1 MKKSVA
7 LVIVWGIT
15 IVICLLA
22 LGGIYLMGN
31 QAFVAEHKIRR
42 MQAYYTAK
50 SGIIKALEELRRGQ
64 PVSSVNGSSVS
75 LSQSSG
81 NMSADI
87 KVENITSGSFQGL
100 KRVSATV
107 DYSR

>member
-50 SGIIKALEELRRGQ
+50 SGVIEALEKLRRGQ
-64 PVSSVNGSSVS
+64 AVNAVT

-81 NMSADI
+81 DMTADI
-87 KVENITSGSFQGL
+87 KVENVTSGAFQGL
-100 KRVSATV
+100 KKVNVTV

>member
-31 QAFVAEHKIRR
+31 QSFVAEHKIKR

-50 SGIIKALEELRRGQ
+50 SGVIKALEELRRGQ
-64 PVSSVNGSSVS
+64 AVNGTYVS
-75 LSQSSG
+75 LNQSSG
-81 NMSADI
+81 NMTADI
-87 KVENITSGSFQGL
+87 TVENITSGAFQGL
-100 KRVSATV
+100 KKVNVTV